1 MPEGFFERFLEMR
14 FPALPVSFAALL
26 VCVSASAQQL
36 QLDPLAKP
44 APSTNM
50 SSALTNPAISPGV
63 AFLFQLEAQFSAE
76 TAKGGGT
83 AFASWFADDGVV
95 LGNKQAPVLGH
106 AAIAAQA
113 TWSPESYQLT
123 WTPQGGQMSP
133 AGDMGYTWGHYD
145 GHAKDKNGNNVTT
158 SGRYMTVWK
167 KQSDGKWEV
176 ALESSS
182 EEPPA
187 AGDCCKVP

>member
-1 MPEGFFERFLEMR
+1 MR
-14 FPALPVSFAALL
+14 FPALPVSFVALL
-26 VCVSASAQQL
+26 FCVSVSAQQL

-44 APSTNM
+44 APSSNM
-50 SSALTNPAISPGV
+50 SSALTNPAMSPGV
-63 AFLFQLEAQFSAE
+63 AFLFQLETQFAAD
-76 TAKGGGT
+76 TVKGGGN

-95 LGNKQAPVLGH
+95 LGNKQAPILGH

-167 KQSDGKWEV
+167 KQSDGKWKV

-182 EEPPA
+182 EEPPS